1 MTGFDTMSKEDRRK
15 ILALPQS
22 IPVSEYASYN
32 KTRSAKDMFWLV
44 EYTTKYHCAM
54 IREDGWKY

>member
-1 MTGFDTMSKEDRRK
+1 MSKEDRRK

-44 EYTTKYHCAM
+44 EYTTKCHCAM